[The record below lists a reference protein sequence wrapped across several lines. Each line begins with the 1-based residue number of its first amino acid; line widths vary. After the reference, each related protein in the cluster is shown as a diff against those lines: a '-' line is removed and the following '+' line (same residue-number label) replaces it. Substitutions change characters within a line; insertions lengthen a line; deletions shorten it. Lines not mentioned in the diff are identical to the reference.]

1 MRTELS
7 SSSSICDKGSTSQ
20 PSNFLEKSSIFSK
33 NTSALRD
40 FMYAGSVKPSVK
52 EVEDVNGIHN
62 PAYQYLSISIIDW
75 KTDIGKC
82 LMCEANN
89 RLENG
94 MSAQFLDT
102 AARELG
108 CTISV

>member
-1 MRTELS
+1 MRTELSS
-7 SSSSICDKGSTSQ
+7 SSSSICDKGSIAQ
-20 PSNFLEKSSIFSK
+20 PSNFWTNRQYF
-33 NTSALRD
+33 LRI
-40 FMYAGSVKPSVK
+40 KPSVK

-75 KTDIGKC
+75 KTDIGKS

-102 AARELG
+102 ATRELG

>member
-1 MRTELS
+1 
-7 SSSSICDKGSTSQ
+7 
-20 PSNFLEKSSIFSK
+20 
-33 NTSALRD
+33 
-40 FMYAGSVKPSVK
+40 MYAGSVKPSAKQAV
-52 EVEDVNGIHN
+52 DVNGIHN

-75 KTDIGKC
+75 KADIEKC
-82 LMCEANN
+82 LMWEANS

>member
-1 MRTELS
+1 MPAIVRCVSHPSAHVCAL
-7 SSSSICDKGSTSQ
+7 STS
-20 PSNFLEKSSIFSK
+20 I
-33 NTSALRD
+33 LRD
-40 FMYAGSVKPSVK
+40 IMYAGSLKPSVK

-75 KTDIGKC
+75 KADIGKC